1 MVQRHSLSTLAGL
14 VLAAAGILAATG
26 CQTTVGGQTL
36 PSPFFLEDDVQF
48 FPAGPEFLLP
58 NQVRALEQYR
68 AEREA
73 FHEQLTNGG
82 GPTVPPQGAPASGA
96 GQPPAPAGAA
106 AP

>member
-1 MVQRHSLSTLAGL
+1 MSLRHSLSTCAALIVAGFGMLA
-14 VLAAAGILAATG
+14 VTG

-36 PSPFFLEDDVQF
+36 PSPYFLDDDVQF

-73 FHEQLTNGG
+73 FQEQLTNGG
-82 GPTVPPQGAPASGA
+82 PATVPPAGAPPAGAS
-96 GQPPAPAGAA
+96 GQPPAGAA
-106 AP
+106 PP